1 MAETPA
7 LQQRGAS
14 GLSPRRWARREV
26 VLAWR
31 CNVTDLTAAV
41 IPGVLA
47 SAAAWRAHALP
58 LTELP
63 WVLAKALVY
72 FWLFLCVHT
81 LSNQA
86 SGVAEDQVNKPWRP
100 IPAGLMT
107 ARGAWVRWRVAVAA
121 FLLAGAL
128 MGILT
133 WTVLWLAM
141 VGLRTYRGLMRHW
154 YVKNPAIVV
163 GAWALLAAGW
173 QIAGP
178 LTPRAWPWVAAGT
191 AYWLVGFVEDLRD
204 VPGDRRCGRRTLPMA
219 MGQWPVRL
227 VAACALT
234 ALPVAA
240 VGLTRDV
247 TAAGWWTWAV
257 VLAGGCWWV
266 ALRLTV
272 LRTARQDAATY
283 QLYCLTWC
291 WLVSGPLVLG

>member
-7 LQQRGAS
+7 LDRWRTS
-14 GLSPRRWARREV
+14 RLSPGRWAAREV

-41 IPGVLA
+41 VPGVLT
-47 SAAAWRAHALP
+47 SAAAWRAQALP
-58 LTELP
+58 VAELP
-63 WVLAKALVY
+63 RVLAEALVY

-86 SGVAEDQVNKPWRP
+86 TGVSEDQVNKPWRP
-100 IPAGLMT
+100 IPSGLMT
-107 ARGAWVRWRVAVAA
+107 VRGAWVRCGLAIAA
-121 FLLAGAL
+121 FLLVGAAV
-128 MGILT
+128 GATT

-141 VGLRTYRGLMRHW
+141 VGLRTYRSLIRHW

-163 GAWALLAAGW
+163 GAAALLAAGW

-178 LTPRAWPWVAAGT
+178 LTPRAWPWIAAGT

-204 VPGDRRCGRRTLPMA
+204 VPGDRRAGRRTLPMVV
-219 MGQWPVRL
+219 GERPVRL

-234 ALPVAA
+234 VLPVAA
-240 VGLTRDV
+240 AWLTRE
-247 TAAGWWTWAV
+247 AASAGWWVWTA
-257 VLAGGCWWV
+257 VLAAGCGSV
-266 ALRLTV
+266 VVRLTV
-272 LRTARQDAATY
+272 LRAARQDALTY

-291 WLVSGPLVLG
+291 WLVSGPLFLG